1 MIRATTSDLLTLERH
16 GLRVEKYGDKG
27 WTLSDGEGHLMIG
40 DHGCVAPRQVD
51 AVGEG
56 LHRIAVG
63 LY

>member
-1 MIRATTSDLLTLERH
+1 MIRATTMDLYTLEQH
-16 GLRVEKYGDKG
+16 GLTVERFGDKG
-27 WTLSDGEGHLMIG
+27 WTLSDTDGHLMIG

-51 AVGEG
+51 AVAEG